1 MSARGICIR
10 VGNYRCVHIAHYG
23 RDIQISRIAGYF
35 KKAQMDDQ
43 FVIALCYDKKME
55 YCSVV
60 NSYFLCEGEYIL
72 RVISKDEAII
82 LWEKLNN
89 EFKFKPG
96 TDIPGEMK
104 L

>member
-1 MSARGICIR
+1 
-10 VGNYRCVHIAHYG
+10 
-23 RDIQISRIAGYF
+23 
-35 KKAQMDDQ
+35 MDDQ

-82 LWEKLNN
+82 LWDKLNS
-89 EFKFKPG
+89 EFKFKPE
-96 TDIPGEMK
+96 TDITGEWIIILTNGRYFNELWNLRSSLAK
-104 L
+104 

>member
-1 MSARGICIR
+1 
-10 VGNYRCVHIAHYG
+10 
-23 RDIQISRIAGYF
+23 
-35 KKAQMDDQ
+35 MDDQ

-96 TDIPGEMK
+96 TDITGEWIIIPGDTKKYNKATPWSEK
-104 L
+104 QEKIINSI